1 MSSALETMSPVLS
14 NQFENKVKI
23 SNAAVATTSST
34 STTFVPSSS
43 LGGNVAFSLGKAHH
57 PSTTTA
63 FSTVADHSKNKKRK
77 RNLQELKAETIP
89 LNDARRSYPRIFAT
103 MMNRCQTEDIAH
115 RLSAIADTQN
125 FIFILQN
132 KDIHDHICPK
142 YRELRGI
149 DCTSRFLGILFQ
161 TTPDSIFVMK
171 DYQFYKKSTSSQIH
185 CNFELTGSSIYQMV
199 IQNATCI
206 VQSIQSIAS
215 SVTLGVASASVDTLD
230 SGIIHTCKDLSLGS
244 YSVDRSE
251 SVSVNNHELC
261 SIAEEEEHKESM
273 REEHHRHHHPPYSKE
288 EEEEEEVN
296 RQSHDGQPS
305 GAPSPSSSSS
315 SSSSSSNEPS
325 ESDVSK
331 NHHHGGG
338 GGGGGIFGLD
348 ALAHVAELFINQ
360 ELQKKDNNNNNSN
373 NKKEEP
379 PVKHNRV
386 TTTDDSCYQS
396 NGEESVDSLSKRV
409 KLEKVSNNSPSQ
421 SVSDTV
427 LSASAIANRTIHVTS
442 TTPRKEKRALIGNTL
457 LTQSKVTLEGSNVTI
472 PSQMNASTEG
482 LAPPGCPIVNTN
494 ISSSKVYADK
504 DTIFSVGEKMKDEVN
519 GQNYTLSGQVV
530 FHVNSSKRVERI
542 ELHYSID
549 TSVPNVMKKTC
560 SSPTL
565 YSMPTVVNSYD
576 CFEGLPTIL
585 PSGSLANTTSAA
597 LYSPH
602 FYATYGALGP
612 IGQSVSALAAAAGL
626 MGVNGRAPNA
636 AAMPPS
642 STSASTTSNMY
653 SKVGTLPLPFASS
666 SAAAFA
672 TTHSAGVSSSKSG
685 VSNSASAFLPT
696 I

>member
-23 SNAAVATTSST
+23 SSSAVATTPST
-34 STTFVPSSS
+34 STFVPSSS
-43 LGGNVAFSLGKAHH
+43 LGGGVAFSLGKAHH
-57 PSTTTA
+57 PGTTA
-63 FSTVADHSKNKKRK
+63 FSADHSKNKKRK

-125 FIFILQN
+125 FIFIFQN

-149 DCTSRFLGILFQ
+149 DCTSRFLGVLFQ

-199 IQNATCI
+199 IQNATCV

-215 SVTLGVASASVDTLD
+215 SVTLGAASVDTLD
-230 SGIIHTCKDLSLGS
+230 SGIVNTCKDLSLGS
-244 YSVDRSE
+244 YSADRSE
-251 SVSVNNHELC
+251 SANHELC
-261 SIAEEEEHKESM
+261 SIAEEEEQKESI
-273 REEHHRHHHPPYSKE
+273 EHPCSKE
-288 EEEEEEVN
+288 EDN
-296 RQSHDGQPS
+296 PQSHEGQPS
-305 GAPSPSSSSS
+305 GAPSPSSS

-331 NHHHGGG
+331 NH
-338 GGGGGIFGLD
+338 GGIFGLD

-360 ELQKKDNNNNNSN
+360 ELQKKDNN
-373 NKKEEP
+373 KKEESH
-379 PVKHNRV
+379 VKNSRV
-386 TTTDDSCYQS
+386 TDDSYQS
-396 NGEESVDSLSKRV
+396 NGEDSVDSLSKRV
-409 KLEKVSNNSPSQ
+409 RLEKVSNCSPSQ

-427 LSASAIANRTIHVTS
+427 LSASAIANRTVHVTS

-472 PSQMNASTEG
+472 PSQNNSEA

-504 DTIFSVGEKMKDEVN
+504 DTIFSVGDKMKEAN
-519 GQNYTLSGQVV
+519 GQNYTFSGQVI

-626 MGVNGRAPNA
+626 MGVNGRAAN

-642 STSASTTSNMY
+642 SSASTTSNMY

-666 SAAAFA
+666 
-672 TTHSAGVSSSKSG
+672 AGVSSSKTG
-685 VSNSASAFLPT
+685 VSNSSAFLPT